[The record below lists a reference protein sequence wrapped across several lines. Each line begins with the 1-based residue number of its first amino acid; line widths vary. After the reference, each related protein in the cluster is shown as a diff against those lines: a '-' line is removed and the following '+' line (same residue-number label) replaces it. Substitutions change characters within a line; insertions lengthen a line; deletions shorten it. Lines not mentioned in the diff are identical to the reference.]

1 LGLKLAVIINPTS
14 GKQGKRLETPRLR
27 HAHALRLVDR
37 PGIEAE
43 VVLTTARG
51 HGALLAS
58 DFVAKDFDVIVA
70 WGGDGTVN
78 EVAGP
83 LVGSRTALA
92 VVPSGSGDGLARGL
106 GLPTSPDDALR
117 AAIEGPEAAIDVGYL
132 GDRHF
137 LNMAG
142 IGFDAA
148 VATGFNNRTN
158 RGGLAYV
165 TDTFGTIWSYA
176 VRRYRI
182 ELDGQVRVGPQFLV
196 AFANGRQYGNG
207 MIIAPDADPRDGW
220 LNVVLVDD
228 GTAVR
233 QIWRSRR
240 LFVGRNKPTAGIT
253 RTRTRRGSVSAD
265 RLICHVDGETFETG
279 GTIDVRIAP
288 RALRIRGLVG

>member
-14 GKQGKRLETPRLR
+14 GKHGKRVETGQLKY
-27 HAHALRLVDR
+27 AHARQLIDR
-37 PGIEAE
+37 PELEAD

-51 HGALLAS
+51 HGAALARE
-58 DFVAKDFDVIVA
+58 FVARQFDIVVA

-83 LVGSRTALA
+83 LVGSATALG
-92 VVPSGSGDGLARGL
+92 VIPSGSGDGLARGL
-106 GLPTSPDDALR
+106 GLPTAPDAVLR
-117 AAIEGPEAAIDVGYL
+117 SAIAGPETAIDVGYL

-148 VATGFNNRTN
+148 VATGFNQRKS
-158 RGGLAYV
+158 RGGLAYLI
-165 TDTFGTIWSYA
+165 DSFGTIWSYTIQ
-176 VRRYRI
+176 RYRI
-182 ELDGQVRVGPQFLV
+182 ELDGEVRERVHFLV

-228 GTAVR
+228 GTALR

-240 LFVGRNKPTAGIT
+240 LFIGRNKPTAGIT
-253 RTRTRRGSVSAD
+253 RTRARGGSVSAD
-265 RLICHVDGETFETG
+265 RLICHVDGETFERT

-288 RALRIRGLVG
+288 RALRIRGLGG